1 MRIRYGCS
9 LCIYR
14 QIELLARQLYVD
26 EASRWRFADSLLK
39 TFLEMRPKG
48 ICPPQLAERFFA
60 MLADA
65 SGIDDPYLTEKDKST
80 SLAHAIRREYT
91 ARELSFDE
99 TLLLAIGGNI
109 IDFGVNPDFQLADAE
124 KSIAA
129 ALKEPY
135 DRAAAADLKRRM
147 DDAES
152 IFYILDNCGEAV
164 LDELL
169 LRRYR
174 DKITLGVRGGAILND
189 VTRRELAPSG
199 LGDYPVIDTGRRAP
213 GVPLDDIGAEFRE
226 KLQSSDLVIAK
237 GQGNLES
244 LCPDF
249 TARPIYHL
257 LRLKCQVV
265 ADWIGLP
272 LGSIA
277 IYGRNLK

>member
-1 MRIRYGCS
+1 MRIQYGCS

-14 QIELLARQLYVD
+14 QIELLARHLYQED
-26 EASRWRFADSLLK
+26 AARWRFSDALLE

-48 ICPPQLAERFFA
+48 ICPPVLAEKFFA

-65 SGIDDPYLTEKDKST
+65 SGVDDPFLAEKDKST
-80 SLAHAIRREYT
+80 ALAHKIHREYA

-109 IDFGVNPDFQLADAE
+109 IDFGVNPDFQLDDAE

-135 DRAAAADLKRRM
+135 DRAAASDLQRRM
-147 DDAES
+147 EEAKS

-189 VTRRELAPSG
+189 VTRREVAASG
-199 LGDYPVIDTGRRAP
+199 LGDYPVADTGRRAP
-213 GVPLDDIGAEFRE
+213 GVPSDGIDAEFRE
-226 KLQSSDLVIAK
+226 KLYASDLVIAK

-265 ADWIGLP
+265 SDWIGLP